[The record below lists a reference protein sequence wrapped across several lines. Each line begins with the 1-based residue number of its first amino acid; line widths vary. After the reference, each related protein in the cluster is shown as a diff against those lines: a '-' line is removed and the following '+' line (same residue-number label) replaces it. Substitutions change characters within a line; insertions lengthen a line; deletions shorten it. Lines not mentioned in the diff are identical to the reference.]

1 MFYRNLNKEYLPWQ
15 AHNFKINGLMV
26 FAFVFVFHTCMHV
39 KFFAL
44 FYCLSEK
51 LKKERKIRL
60 VTNELELGMKER
72 LGSKGKKR
80 KKEIRVS
87 NDIRNGSGRAGVE
100 IWYNYRLSSV

>member
-39 KFFAL
+39 KFFAV

-72 LGSKGKKR
+72 LGSKGKKER
-80 KKEIRVS
+80 KRFELVMTLEMDRGE
-87 NDIRNGSGRAGVE
+87 RG
-100 IWYNYRLSSV
+100 